1 MNFIMSNSTFRPVGA
16 LVKSVSV
23 SATTD
28 PGNDTD
34 KATRSWQLTVNA
46 DIAAHTRVALEDSVL
61 VVFADSSVWGHA
73 VTLQKNTIMA
83 KLNSRGVGCDE
94 ISVKI
99 KPREADRVPTITSTN
114 PDPIESSSANALEQS
129 AHTVTTPGLS
139 RVLQRLSQHR
149 QTDD

>member
-1 MNFIMSNSTFRPVGA
+1 MNFIMSDSTFRPVGA

-23 SATTD
+23 SAVAD
-28 PGNDTD
+28 SGNDTD
-34 KATRSWQLTVNA
+34 IATRSWQLAVNA

-61 VVFADSSVWGHA
+61 LVFADSSVWGHA
-73 VTLQKNTIMA
+73 VTLQKNMIMA
-83 KLNSRGVGCDE
+83 KLNSRGVSCGE
-94 ISVKI
+94 ITVKV
-99 KPREADRVPTITSTN
+99 KPRETDRVPTITSRD

>member
-1 MNFIMSNSTFRPVGA
+1 MSDSTFRPVGA

-23 SATTD
+23 SAVAD
-28 PGNDTD
+28 PGNDTEI
-34 KATRSWQLTVNA
+34 ATRSWQLTVNA
-46 DIAAHTRVALEDSVL
+46 DIAAHTRVALEDRVL
-61 VVFADSSVWGHA
+61 VVFADSSVWGHT

-129 AHTVTTPGLS
+129 AHTVTTPELS
-139 RVLQRLSQHR
+139 RVLQRLSRHR
-149 QTDD
+149 QTDH

>member
-1 MNFIMSNSTFRPVGA
+1 MSDSTFRPVGA

-23 SATTD
+23 SAVVD
-28 PGNDTD
+28 PGNDTEI
-34 KATRSWQLTVNA
+34 ATRSWRLTVNA
-46 DIAAHTRVALEDSVL
+46 DIAAHTRVALEDRVL

-73 VTLQKNTIMA
+73 ITLQKNTIMA

-139 RVLQRLSQHR
+139 RVLQRLSRHR
-149 QTDD
+149 QTDH